1 MKDVIVGILCL
12 LFSTWVYV
20 LTMDFPQTE
29 RVYKN
34 PASYPRV
41 LIFLLLLF
49 GIILGIKGIKQLR
62 TTGLEKG
69 GLGKNFRRP
78 LTITVLL
85 IGYFTL
91 LYLFGFL
98 VATFI
103 FLILV
108 YHIFGGSLKTGL
120 VFSALLTLGEYVV
133 FGVLLKVPLPQA
145 LFW

>member
-1 MKDVIVGILCL
+1 MKDVIVGISCL

-20 LTMDFPQTE
+20 LTMNFPQTE

-41 LIFLLLLF
+41 LSFLLLLF
-49 GIILGIKGIKQLR
+49 GIILGIKGVKQLR

-69 GLGKNFRRP
+69 RSGENFRRP
-78 LTITVLL
+78 LTITILL

-91 LYLFGFL
+91 LYFFGFL

-120 VFSALLTLGEYVV
+120 VFSACLTLGEYVV

-145 LFW
+145 LLW

>member
-1 MKDVIVGILCL
+1 MKDVIVGIWCF
-12 LFSTWVYV
+12 LFSTWVYI
-20 LTMDFPQTE
+20 LTRGFPQTD

-34 PASYPRV
+34 PASYPRA

-49 GIILGIKGIKQLR
+49 GMILGIKGIKQLR
-62 TTGLEKG
+62 TAGLEKG
-69 GLGKNFRRP
+69 KSGRNFRRP
-78 LTITVLL
+78 LTIIVLL

-108 YHIFGGSLKTGL
+108 YHIFGGSLKAGL
-120 VFSALLTLGEYVV
+120 VFSACLTLGEYVV
-133 FGVLLKVPLPQA
+133 FSVLLKVPLPQA